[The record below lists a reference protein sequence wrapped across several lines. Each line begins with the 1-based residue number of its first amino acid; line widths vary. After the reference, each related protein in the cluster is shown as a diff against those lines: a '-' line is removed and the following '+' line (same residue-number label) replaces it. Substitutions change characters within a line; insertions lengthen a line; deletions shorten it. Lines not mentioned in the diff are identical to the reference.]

1 MEFLGFDTEKRF
13 DYENGFYLTS
23 DITRLTKIISHY
35 ELYKMIKG
43 LPGHVVECGVFKGA
57 SFIRWA
63 TFRDIL
69 ENPYSRKIIG
79 FDIFGEFPDTSFEP
93 DKEIRQKFIDEAG
106 NLSISEVEFRGV
118 LGYKNFKNCELVKGD
133 INETVPEY
141 VRMNPQFKI
150 ALLHI
155 DTDIY
160 EPAKTALE
168 HMYDKIVKGG
178 IVVFDDYGTFPGE
191 TKAVD
196 DFFAGSDCQIKKFSF
211 SHHIPSFIIKD

>member
-1 MEFLGFDTEKRF
+1 MNLFGYDTEKRF

-23 DITRLTKIISHY
+23 DITRLAKIISHY
-35 ELYKMIKG
+35 ELYKMIKD
-43 LPGHVVECGVFKGA
+43 LPGHIVECGVFKGA

-69 ENPYSRKIIG
+69 ENTYSRRIIG
-79 FDIFGEFPDTSFEP
+79 FDIFGEFPETAFEP
-93 DKEIRQKFIDEAG
+93 DKPIRQKFIDEAG
-106 NLSISEVEFRGV
+106 NLSISEEEFKDV
-118 LGYKNFKNCELVKGD
+118 LVYKNFRNYELIKGD
-133 INETVPEY
+133 INQTIPKY
-141 VRMNPQFKI
+141 VRENPQLKI
-150 ALLHI
+150 SLLHI

-168 HMYDKIVKGG
+168 HLYDKIVKGG

-196 DFFAGSDCQIKKFSF
+196 DFFAGTSFKIRKFTF
-211 SHHIPSFIIKD
+211 SHHIPSYIIKE